1 MNATSTFRITTP
13 GPFLLLLVHSHLRTL
28 ESIPSWDPLS
38 VLKIWLQNISK
49 TQQDPAFQKSDMVSI
64 YIPNQICSSSLHPW
78 LAWNQMVDEGTLLF
92 KIHIHLHCYTV
103 ISHSYPQRG
112 ILSHIFPLP
121 SSAWLVKLDA
131 FWPTSVNM
139 LSPCWPTGR
148 NVMMTTMQWCN
159 GCDHIKTSV
168 F

>member
-13 GPFLLLLVHSHLRTL
+13 GPFLRLLVHSHLPCWKAFRRGIHCQYSRSDSKTSQRPSRTQHFRNQ
-28 ESIPSWDPLS
+28 
-38 VLKIWLQNISK
+38 IWLVYI
-49 TQQDPAFQKSDMVSI
+49 FQIEFVHLPFTHDLHEIKWSMKG
-64 YIPNQICSSSLHPW
+64 PSSLKFIS
-78 LAWNQMVDEGTLLF
+78 T
-92 KIHIHLHCYTV
+92 YTV